1 MSWFKISSAIFAFSS
16 FQFLILCQAP
26 PAVGT
31 PQPPAV
37 ESETGYLTAS
47 ADIELPPESPK
58 IFIAPQTTL
67 PIMEDSLESYAFLV
81 NVGSFATVKA
91 KSHVLTAKGKGSM
104 ARRRDIPDKKQILSP
119 AQEAFHAEQNPRQ
132 GCHESFRRGMFYVST
147 RKK

>member
-1 MSWFKISSAIFAFSS
+1 MSWFKISSAIFAFSAC
-16 FQFLILCQAP
+16 QFPVFCQSP
-26 PAVGT
+26 SAVRT

-37 ESETGYLTAS
+37 ESKAGYLTAS

-91 KSHVLTAKGKGSM
+91 KSHVPTAREKDSM
-104 ARRRDIPDKKQILSP
+104 AKRRDIPDKKQILSP
-119 AQEAFHAEQNPRQ
+119 AQEAFPAEQNPRQ
-132 GCHESFRRGMFYVST
+132 GCHESDNRELL
-147 RKK
+147 